1 MKLFPSLSNNINQE
15 IMTLV
20 RHAMRNTAKIAAGK
34 VATRHEAKDG
44 HIFIFFSPRS
54 GSTWLTEAFTAQPHM
69 RSLEDPFNWRNA
81 FPYHMR
87 HLPRPSGYFFSE
99 QDMTPE
105 VQDFI
110 ADLAE
115 GRKHAGADWRYWLS
129 HFREPTHRAT
139 FKFCN
144 MTWALDSLTESFKA
158 RSILLLRHPAT
169 VAISQKNWGRR
180 PALEAY
186 RQHLTRIY
194 DAPAQECLARLQA
207 CPQADDPITV
217 SVTEWCIE
225 NWPHI
230 SGRLNCSHY
239 VIHYEHLV
247 TRTAEETESIA
258 AFTGGLD
265 MEAFIR
271 LAVQT
276 VQDRFGAARQSDRT
290 GLGGGKTGG
299 MDGQAGCADPGALWR
314 NLANFR
320 RDQLQ
325 FRRSYACYAF
335 GTTPTVNA

>member
-271 LAVQT
+271 SLSKPSKTVSAQLDSRTALASAEAKLAGWMDKLDAPTRARCGEILQT
-276 VQDRFGAARQSDRT
+276 FGVTSYSFDDPMPATPS
-290 GLGGGKTGG
+290 
-299 MDGQAGCADPGALWR
+299 GQ
-314 NLANFR
+314 R
-320 RDQLQ
+320 R
-325 FRRSYACYAF
+325 
-335 GTTPTVNA
+335 P